1 MRPGKGCKAVHCRF
15 QEAVGFGNRRLQIGR
30 SGLFLTVFLL
40 HGRAMGLQRRQNC
53 PRLGPLWVKS
63 SVFGIDGSKSDSL
76 LG

>member
-1 MRPGKGCKAVHCRF
+1 LEIVGCKSAAAVYFLPSFCSM
-15 QEAVGFGNRRLQIGR
+15 A
-30 SGLFLTVFLL
+30 GLW
-40 HGRAMGLQRRQNC
+40 GCKGGKNC